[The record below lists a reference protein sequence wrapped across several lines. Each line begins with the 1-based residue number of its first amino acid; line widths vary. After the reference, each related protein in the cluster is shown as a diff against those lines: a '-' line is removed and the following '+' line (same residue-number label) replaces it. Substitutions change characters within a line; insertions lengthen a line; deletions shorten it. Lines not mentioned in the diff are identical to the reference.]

1 MKFKIRIANKNIS
14 IHSIYSSVYYSCKEY
29 IVDDN
34 EKTDIFVYVT
44 EDMIE
49 KELIRFLKYDNYVN
63 DTYVPS
69 KSYLEIILIH
79 KIIAEAILDYN
90 TFLMHGAVIAVD
102 GFSYILDPA
111 YIVQQIHTRIGN
123 RVIIGSIVPCSRGQS
138 LQCIKIYDMRRGF
151 RQHMRDPDKG
161 NCFLNGHF
169 LTVDIARPHIAD
181 PLFALK
187 IILCDMLHGDGCIL
201 KMLYLP
207 LGCIPVLK
215 VGIKNHKNQ
224 HNDHDEY
231 IDNYN
236 PCSFHGVLQSPAI
249 FFSRNSAHFL

>member
-102 GFSYILDPA
+102 GFSYMFMGTSGTGKTTHVLKWIENVEGSFIVNGDKPFIILKDEGA
-111 YIVQQIHTRIGN
+111 YACGTPWNGKENYGSNAIVSLRS
-123 RVIIGSIVPCSRGQS
+123 IILMERSDYNHIEPVSFNSILPTLIEQT
-138 LQCIKIYDMRRGF
+138 F
-151 RQHMRDPDKG
+151 FPDNPTGIRKTLK
-161 NCFLNGHF
+161 FL
-169 LTVDIARPHIAD
+169 A
-181 PLFALK
+181 ALK
-187 IILCDMLHGDGCIL
+187 DHVTFYRFYFNNFDDDAFLVP
-201 KMLYLP
+201 YN
-207 LGCIPVLK
+207 VLT
-215 VGIKNHKNQ
+215 NQ
-224 HNDHDEY
+224 
-231 IDNYN
+231 
-236 PCSFHGVLQSPAI
+236 
-249 FFSRNSAHFL
+249 

>member
-102 GFSYILDPA
+102 GFSYMFMGTSGTGKTT
-111 YIVQQIHTRIGN
+111 H
-123 RVIIGSIVPCSRGQS
+123 
-138 LQCIKIYDMRRGF
+138 
-151 RQHMRDPDKG
+151 
-161 NCFLNGHF
+161 
-169 LTVDIARPHIAD
+169 
-181 PLFALK
+181 
-187 IILCDMLHGDGCIL
+187 
-201 KMLYLP
+201 
-207 LGCIPVLK
+207 VLK
-215 VGIKNHKNQ
+215 WIESGEAESTYYSG
-224 HNDHDEY
+224 DDAY
-231 IDNYN
+231 
-236 PCSFHGVLQSPAI
+236 
-249 FFSRNSAHFL
+249 